1 MRFALPLA
9 LSAHFLAS
17 AVHAISFP
25 KDDSLRCELG
35 ALRAERLWSADPK
48 RRVGELQADIS
59 QLLERIQMSGASV
72 RKAREACLEDTLC
85 LAAQRPAEWQLS
97 QLKRQHARMD
107 DTLALLR
114 TAFPVSP
121 SPSRKNLKATSD
133 SLCRLDPKSA
143 PCLGSLAGWTS
154 TWAAEVERG
163 RLSEQYSYDRKCL
176 EWIRSGRL
184 KSPPAWPRTVTG
196 QESSVRDA
204 VAAANRLASGASGKP
219 QAGAVLRIAQA
230 AYHSGFGREAV
241 GMLAPLPDAAFGW
254 TQGRFQKHSL
264 MGRGWMAMGRPDS
277 ALAEFD
283 RAGLADS
290 LERSTDWDLRI
301 TPDLVLEY
309 VRARWEVLG
318 SDEANNYL
326 ALWGARPSADPA
338 LVDFLLGPPR
348 WKVGKPRKK

>member
-9 LSAHFLAS
+9 LSAHFLATAAHS
-17 AVHAISFP
+17 ISFP

-35 ALRAERLWSADPK
+35 AQRADRLWTADPK

-59 QLLERIQMSGASV
+59 QLLERIQISGSAV
-72 RKAREACLEDTLC
+72 RRSREACNEDSTC
-85 LAAQRPAEWQLS
+85 LASQRPAEWSLA

-107 DTLALLR
+107 DTLSLLR

-121 SPSRKNLKATSD
+121 APSRKLLKASSD
-133 SLCRLDPKSA
+133 SLCRLDPRSP
-143 PCLGSLAGWTS
+143 PCLGSIAAWTS
-154 TWAAEVERG
+154 GWAAEVERG
-163 RLSEQYSYDRKCL
+163 RLAEQYSFDRKCT
-176 EWIRSGRL
+176 EWARSGKL
-184 KSPPAWPRTVTG
+184 KAPPVWPRQVGG
-196 QESSVRDA
+196 QESIVRDA
-204 VAAANRLASGASGKP
+204 VPAARALAAPASGKP
-219 QAGAVLRIAQA
+219 QVGNILRIAQA
-230 AYHSGFGREAV
+230 AYHSGFARDAV
-241 GMLAPLPDAAFGW
+241 ALLSPLPDASFGW
-254 TQGRFQKHSL
+254 TQGRFQKHCL
-264 MGRGWMAMGRPDS
+264 MGRGWMAVGRPDS

-290 LERSTDWDLRI
+290 LERKTDWDLRI
-301 TPDLVLEY
+301 APDLVLEF

-326 ALWGARPSADPA
+326 ALWGSRPNADPA